1 MNGLL
6 LESPVGPLWL
16 TAQDGAL
23 TGCWFTGG
31 RFPPAMPAQLPRETG
46 DPVLAEAAAWLKVY
60 FSGRDP
66 GPTPPLAAKGTPF
79 QQEVWRRLAQ
89 VPWGE
94 ATSYGAL
101 AADIA
106 AAKGMAK
113 MSARAVGG
121 AVGRNPISIFLPC
134 HRVLGADGRLTGYG
148 GGLENKIFLLKLEGI
163 PFRS

>member
-16 TAQDGAL
+16 TAQGGAL

-31 RFPPAMPAQLPRETG
+31 RFPPALPAQPPRETG
-46 DPVLAEAAAWLKVY
+46 DPVLAEAAAWLNTY

-148 GGLENKIFLLKLEGI
+148 GGLENKIFLLNLEGI
-163 PFRS
+163 PFRP

>member
-16 TAQDGAL
+16 TAQGGAL
-23 TGCWFTGG
+23 TGCWFTRG
-31 RFPPAMPAQLPRETG
+31 RFLPPIPAEPPRSTN
-46 DPVLAEAAAWLKVY
+46 DLVLAEAQHWLAVY

-66 GPTPPLAAKGTPF
+66 GPTPPLAAKGTAF
-79 QQEVWRRLAQ
+79 QQEVWRQLAA
-89 VPWGE
+89 VPYGA

-101 AADIA
+101 AAPLA
-106 AAKGMAK
+106 AARGIPK

-148 GGLENKIFLLKLEGI
+148 GGLENKIFLLRLEGI
-163 PFRS
+163 PFRP

>member
-16 TAQDGAL
+16 TAEGGAL
-23 TGCWFTGG
+23 TGCWFTRG
-31 RFPPAMPAQLPRETG
+31 RFLPPIPAEPPRSTH
-46 DPVLAEAAAWLKVY
+46 DPVLAEAQNWLAVY

-66 GPTPPLAAKGTPF
+66 GPTPPLAAQGTDF
-79 QQEVWRRLAQ
+79 QQAVWWQLAA

-101 AADIA
+101 AAPLA
-106 AAKGMAK
+106 AARGIPK
-113 MSARAVGG
+113 MSARAVGS

-148 GGLENKIFLLKLEGI
+148 GGLENKIFLLRLEGI
-163 PFRS
+163 SFRP

>member
-23 TGCWFTGG
+23 TGCWFAGG
-31 RFPPAMPAQLPRETG
+31 RFPPALPPQPPRETG
-46 DPVLAEAAAWLKVY
+46 DPVLAEAAAWLNTY

-66 GPTPPLAAKGTPF
+66 GPTPPLAAEGTPF
-79 QQEVWRRLAQ
+79 QQGVWRRLAQ

-148 GGLENKIFLLKLEGI
+148 GGLENKIFLLNLEGI
-163 PFRS
+163 PFRP

>member
-23 TGCWFTGG
+23 TGCWFTRG
-31 RFPPAMPAQLPRETG
+31 RFLPTIPAEPPRSTH
-46 DPVLAEAAAWLKVY
+46 DPVLAEAQNWLKVY

-66 GPTPPLAAKGTPF
+66 GPTPPLAAKGTAF
-79 QQEVWRRLAQ
+79 QQEVWRQLAA
-89 VPWGE
+89 VPYGA

-101 AADIA
+101 AAPLA
-106 AAKGMAK
+106 AARGIPK

-148 GGLENKIFLLKLEGI
+148 GGLENKIFLLRLEGI
-163 PFRS
+163 PFRP

>member
-1 MNGLL
+1 MSALL

-16 TAQDGAL
+16 TAQGGAL
-23 TGCWFTGG
+23 TGCWFVSG
-31 RFPPAMPAQLPRETG
+31 RFPPELPPQPPRKAD
-46 DPVLAEAAAWLKVY
+46 DPVLAAAKAWLEIY

-66 GPTPPLAAKGTPF
+66 GPTPPLAAEGTPF

-89 VPWGE
+89 VPWGT

-106 AAKGMAK
+106 AEKGVQK

-121 AVGRNPISIFLPC
+121 AVGRNPISLFLPC

-148 GGLENKIFLLKLEGI
+148 GGLENKIYLLKLEGI
-163 PFRS
+163 PFRP

>member
-16 TAQDGAL
+16 TAQGGAL
-23 TGCWFTGG
+23 TGCWFTRG
-31 RFPPAMPAQLPRETG
+31 RFLPPIPAEPPRSTH
-46 DPVLAEAAAWLKVY
+46 DPVLAEAQHWLAVY
-60 FSGRDP
+60 FSFLFS
-66 GPTPPLAAKGTPF
+66 GPTPPLAAKGTDF
-79 QQEVWRRLAQ
+79 QQGVWRQLAA
-89 VPWGE
+89 VPSGA

-101 AADIA
+101 AAPLA
-106 AAKGMAK
+106 AARGIPK

-148 GGLENKIFLLKLEGI
+148 GGLENKIFLLRLEGI
-163 PFRS
+163 PFRP

>member
-1 MNGLL
+1 MSALL

-16 TAQDGAL
+16 TARGGAL
-23 TGCWFTGG
+23 TGCWFVNG
-31 RFPPAMPAQLPRETG
+31 RSPPELPGQPPRETD
-46 DPVLAEAAAWLKVY
+46 DPVLAEAERWLKVY

-66 GPTPPLAAKGTPF
+66 GPTPLLAAAGTPF

-89 VPWGE
+89 VPWGT

-106 AAKGMAK
+106 AEKGIPK

-121 AVGRNPISIFLPC
+121 AVGRNPISLFLPC

-163 PFRS
+163 PFRP